1 MQRWFE
7 RADAERIVHI
17 AGENW
22 LSQSIAD
29 ALNSR
34 SGYEILREVVQ
45 RSAPLCTV
53 EPHACA
59 PHRRISAR
67 TLAMK
72 RAIACGAIR
81 RRGLYLVR
89 IGSISAR

>member
-34 SGYEILREVVQ
+34 SGYETPPHQCSDSRYEACDRLR
-45 RSAPLCTV
+45 RNTPPRL
-53 EPHACA
+53 
-59 PHRRISAR
+59 ISGKNR
-67 TLAMK
+67 VYSP
-72 RAIACGAIR
+72 R
-81 RRGLYLVR
+81 
-89 IGSISAR
+89 